1 MGIFIINQTDIFYI
15 CIDFVYNMNLQQ
27 LEYIVAVNKH
37 KHFVKAAEA
46 CFVTQATLSMMV
58 KKLEEELGVV
68 IFNRQTSP
76 VSTTAAGLLMVKQA
90 QTILAEVQNLKDL
103 ATDQSLA
110 ITGTLNLGIIPTL
123 APYLLPLVLPKLANE
138 NPKLHIKIYE
148 LTTHQITH
156 ALHDGSL
163 DIGILATPLG
173 VEHLHEV
180 PLFNEPFMVFVNKTE
195 KQLNKKYVM
204 PADLDTRRLWLLEEG
219 HCMRNQVVNL
229 CELKKKE
236 RTEKNLEYEAGSIET
251 LMKLIEVNNGIT
263 IVPFLATIGF
273 APDLR
278 KQLRLFKPPVPAREI
293 SLVHHKT
300 YRRKGIINMLQNA
313 IKSGVEQHLK
323 AQETTVIDIAD

>member
-1 MGIFIINQTDIFYI
+1 
-15 CIDFVYNMNLQQ
+15 MNIQQ

-37 KHFVKAAEA
+37 RHFVKAAEA
-46 CFVTQATLSMMV
+46 CFVTQATLSMMI
-58 KKLEEELGVV
+58 KKLEDELGVV
-68 IFNRQTSP
+68 IFNRNSSP
-76 VSTTAAGLLMVKQA
+76 VTPTAAGLLMVKQA

-110 ITGTLNLGIIPTL
+110 ISGNLNLGIIPTL
-123 APYLLPLVLPKLANE
+123 APYLLPLILPKLAND
-138 NPKLHIKIYE
+138 NPQLHIKIYE
-148 LTTHQITH
+148 LTTEQITNQ
-156 ALHDGSL
+156 LHYGIL

-173 VEHLHEV
+173 VENLHEV
-180 PLFNEPFMVFVNKTE
+180 NLFNEPFMVFVNKTE
-195 KQLNKKYVM
+195 KLLNKKYVM
-204 PADLDTRRLWLLEEG
+204 PAELDTRRLWLLEEG

-263 IVPFLATIGF
+263 IVPFLATLSF
-273 APDLR
+273 TDALK

-300 YRRKGIINMLQNA
+300 YQRKGIINMLQQT
-313 IKSGVEQHLK
+313 IKQAVNQHLTQQK
-323 AQETTVIDIAD
+323 TSLVELTA